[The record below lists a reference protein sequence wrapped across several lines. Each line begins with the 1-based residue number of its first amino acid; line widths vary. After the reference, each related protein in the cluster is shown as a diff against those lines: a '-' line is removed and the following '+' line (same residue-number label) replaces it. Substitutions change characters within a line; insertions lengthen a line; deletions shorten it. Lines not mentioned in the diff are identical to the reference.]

1 MQQVEGKVI
10 QIMGPVVD
18 VKFEGDHIPEIYNA
32 IEISSEGFGSE
43 VEVNIT
49 AWPAA

>member
-18 VKFEGDHIPEIYNA
+18 VKFEGKNVCRLGDPLFHNKK
-32 IEISSEGFGSE
+32 
-43 VEVNIT
+43 NIMG
-49 AWPAA
+49 